1 MIRGRFLA
9 RNKSESGW
17 GCDGEETR
25 AREDGC
31 KKDKDGGVAECGI
44 NKSRSSCSS
53 SRRERVAGIKLELD
67 DGGLLE
73 AVEDEAEAAGGF
85 GNVRPVAEVGCGNEV
100 EGTLPRA
107 GLV

>member
-9 RNKSESGW
+9 RNESESGW
-17 GCDGEETR
+17 ECDGEEAR
-25 AREDGC
+25 ALEDGC

-44 NKSRSSCSS
+44 NKSQSSCSS

-67 DGGLLE
+67 GGGLL
-73 AVEDEAEAAGGF
+73 VIVGDDEEAAGED
-85 GNVRPVAEVGCGNEV
+85 GNGWPAAGVGCGNEV